1 MITLYIST
9 TTLNFNNILS
19 SESIS
24 PKAFY
29 ERREFGYRR
38 WAAIEEN
45 GIENAT
51 ILYDKLPSFSR
62 PDNGLEDHPLVVQVV
77 LNENQVKTIG
87 NGVFYCDKT
96 IYLDPWHTKFI
107 FQSERDKGTT
117 LSMSDSSSE
126 TKLLHLYRNQLEVRI
141 GQSKYDVPKNSD
153 IILNKREI
161 TNDFSFNRIKGLL
174 YGYYIGANMS
184 LSKDDVEE
192 IVEMRELQDILSS
205 IQSSDDHVPSSFQKE
220 RLHQLLRLAVNLYDN
235 DIRNGK
241 MLDLAEASVSWS
253 EKTAAQ
259 NKKLLLPESNEI
271 EISEGQLSS
280 VKTINDCKEKELF
293 KAWTEYLFSFD
304 SNKYNGKISTIK
316 KELSD
321 ELTVIAK
328 GVYGD
333 DWEGSHAKRFLNN
346 LRRHIR
352 GEEFDEQWDNGLL
365 SSIAAVLTHGDDWHK
380 LLSFMQSKGMYDYR
394 LAFALFGILNGF
406 ANLTRDF
413 TDFLF
418 RSNANY
424 VENIYTHIYK
434 QIFGKQLSVSYNHPQ
449 TGKESLTDDDKINH
463 IRKTVEMIGRK
474 LNLRKQQKDSLKKAL
489 DENGNNE
496 NPRTFIKNLKNK
508 PGWSKGKNLNAIEE
522 AIGGKGSN
530 SNGGERNQPTFWDNP
545 SQEQNEKGQKTSSI
559 LTDELWK
566 KETADFINDNGAR
579 TQYLKDIDWF
589 IKKHKESYKDSKTGE
604 IKSDQYYLKDNTN
617 KKIIN
622 HLEAFLNRDKNKEKM
637 EWLIPLYQEIPIKK
651 IIDYLRSIY
660 DN

>member
-1 MITLYIST
+1 MITLYIPT

-96 IYLDPWHTKFI
+96 IYLDSWHTKFI

-141 GQSKYDVPKNSD
+141 GQSKYEVPKNSN
-153 IILNKREI
+153 IILNKPEI
-161 TNDFSFNRIKGLL
+161 VNDFSFNRIKGLL

-184 LSKDDVEE
+184 LREDDVKK
-192 IVEMRELQDILSS
+192 IVAMRELRDILSS
-205 IQSSDDHVPSSFQKE
+205 IQSSDDLKPSCSQQE
-220 RLHQLLRLAVNLYDN
+220 RLYQLLRLGVILYKT

-241 MLDLAEASVSWS
+241 MLDLAKASVSWL

-259 NKKLLLPESNEI
+259 NKILLLPESNEV

-293 KAWTEYLFSFD
+293 KAWTEFLFSFD
-304 SNKYNGKISTIK
+304 SNKYNGKISTINT
-316 KELSD
+316 ELSD
-321 ELTVIAK
+321 KLTVIAK

-333 DWEGSHAKRFLNN
+333 DWEGSYAKRFLNN

-352 GEEFDEQWDNGLL
+352 GEIFDEKWNNNLL
-365 SSIAAVLTHGDDWHK
+365 SSVAAVLTHGDDWHK
-380 LLSFMQSKGMYDYR
+380 LLSFMQSKGMCDYR
-394 LAFALFGILNGF
+394 LAFAFYGLLNGF

-413 TDFLF
+413 TDNLF
-418 RSNANY
+418 EQNSSY
-424 VENIYTHIYK
+424 VSKVYK
-434 QIFGKQLSVSYNHPQ
+434 NFYRQLFGKELEDVTISTNPDPVEPPRVNPLTDLYKEIPQSKKYQSQL
-449 TGKESLTDDDKINH
+449 ESLLADTKGIINEIFLRNVGDKLKRKKGIPKIKEWIKNMVQHNRKDPGLFDLPQESSKTHFVSDSDAWTKIEDLIPEDYRERVYKDYSWFVKEIKKEPNNSKYYGGIDSKDDKLVIEKFVNLKKNKDKGLSPE
-463 IRKTVEMIGRK
+463 IRKKI
-474 LNLRKQQKDSLKKAL
+474 KDRLL
-489 DENGNNE
+489 
-496 NPRTFIKNLKNK
+496 
-508 PGWSKGKNLNAIEE
+508 
-522 AIGGKGSN
+522 
-530 SNGGERNQPTFWDNP
+530 
-545 SQEQNEKGQKTSSI
+545 
-559 LTDELWK
+559 
-566 KETADFINDNGAR
+566 
-579 TQYLKDIDWF
+579 
-589 IKKHKESYKDSKTGE
+589 
-604 IKSDQYYLKDNTN
+604 
-617 KKIIN
+617 
-622 HLEAFLNRDKNKEKM
+622 
-637 EWLIPLYQEIPIKK
+637 
-651 IIDYLRSIY
+651 SIY
-660 DN
+660 CK